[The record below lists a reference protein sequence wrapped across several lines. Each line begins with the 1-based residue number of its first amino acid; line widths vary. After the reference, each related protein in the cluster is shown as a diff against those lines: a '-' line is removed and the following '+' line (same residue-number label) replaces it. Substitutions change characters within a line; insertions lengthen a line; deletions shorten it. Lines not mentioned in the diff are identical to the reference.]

1 MVQRKTTTND
11 STRTT
16 RTEPR
21 HPNSSSKPHSEQN
34 SESDSD
40 SDSNNSNN
48 SDSESSSSDTQPDTN
63 HSDQEQ
69 TFILH
74 RHLDYTYQRTPNQST
89 TTPGFD
95 LFTARTWKLD
105 DQQIDQFSQLN
116 DTDLVQIHYPVPIK
130 QEPVKKLTLADI
142 LPPQPQSSSTSS
154 SSVVY
159 NHPPNKTRLS
169 KLSSSPFAGPSV
181 SSLYY
186 SAYSSFAPCYDSTA
200 SSQTLHQAR
209 IQFQSKQ
216 RIDLW
221 SRRADRYHHV
231 LIDPTP
237 AEPPVEPTSN
247 NKKKKSNA
255 PATRGRKRQKTSSSS
270 VAASSPSSSPAKDLP
285 VPISPTKVRQEIDA
299 TLLET
304 SKLISNLQERQF
316 DRLRISQDIHLDPSL
331 STPSMYPRP
340 NPTPNQ
346 LVVPEP
352 SREEIAEAYQLVQRL
367 SSVIARRPRPDCTS
381 QDDQDDQMDTSEADQ
396 SVIPTAE
403 AIRKS
408 YEVLAIGAGADSAS
422 ERMVYSGL
430 LPPANPV
437 GIHESTL
444 VSEPNPQL
452 ISVLEQSSRSS
463 VSTPRLP
470 MLSSA
475 PQFLPHSLSTAASSR
490 RDPSLSN
497 ARIGPAGPPATML
510 SNPPDLLPNR
520 PAMNGQAV
528 HNNISKLQLLQQQQQ
543 QQQTP
548 PVSVN
553 QHHHPALQ
561 PDHSIPVRPAL
572 PSTTHIGSSSPLDHQ
587 RHLHHLQVQKLLATS
602 YAKPATH
609 LMSSPSLTT
618 PVLPTIATPS
628 LKPVAASLAANHHP
642 HLLNSSPH
650 LNPPAHPNHR
660 ALASSSSSS
669 LAPSASA
676 VSVAS
681 ASNPTLH

>member
-1 MVQRKTTTND
+1 
-11 STRTT
+11 
-16 RTEPR
+16 
-21 HPNSSSKPHSEQN
+21 
-34 SESDSD
+34 
-40 SDSNNSNN
+40 
-48 SDSESSSSDTQPDTN
+48 
-63 HSDQEQ
+63 
-69 TFILH
+69 
-74 RHLDYTYQRTPNQST
+74 
-89 TTPGFD
+89 
-95 LFTARTWKLD
+95 
-105 DQQIDQFSQLN
+105 
-116 DTDLVQIHYPVPIK
+116 
-130 QEPVKKLTLADI
+130 
-142 LPPQPQSSSTSS
+142 
-154 SSVVY
+154 
-159 NHPPNKTRLS
+159 
-169 KLSSSPFAGPSV
+169 
-181 SSLYY
+181 
-186 SAYSSFAPCYDSTA
+186 
-200 SSQTLHQAR
+200 
-209 IQFQSKQ
+209 
-216 RIDLW
+216 
-221 SRRADRYHHV
+221 
-231 LIDPTP
+231 
-237 AEPPVEPTSN
+237 
-247 NKKKKSNA
+247 
-255 PATRGRKRQKTSSSS
+255 
-270 VAASSPSSSPAKDLP
+270 
-285 VPISPTKVRQEIDA
+285 
-299 TLLET
+299 
-304 SKLISNLQERQF
+304 
-316 DRLRISQDIHLDPSL
+316 
-331 STPSMYPRP
+331 MYPRP

-367 SSVIARRPRPDCTS
+367 SSVIARRPRPGCTS
-381 QDDQDDQMDTSEADQ
+381 QDDPDDQMDTSEADQ

-408 YEVLAIGAGADSAS
+408 YEVLAIGAGADSVS
-422 ERMVYSGL
+422 ERMVYNGL

-497 ARIGPAGPPATML
+497 ARIGPAVPPATML

-528 HNNISKLQLLQQQQQ
+528 HNNISKLQLLQQQ

-618 PVLPTIATPS
+618 PVLPTIATPT
-628 LKPVAASLAANHHP
+628 LKPVAASFHHP
-642 HLLNSSPH
+642 HLLNSSPN

-669 LAPSASA
+669 SLAPSAPSA
-676 VSVAS
+676 STVAVAS